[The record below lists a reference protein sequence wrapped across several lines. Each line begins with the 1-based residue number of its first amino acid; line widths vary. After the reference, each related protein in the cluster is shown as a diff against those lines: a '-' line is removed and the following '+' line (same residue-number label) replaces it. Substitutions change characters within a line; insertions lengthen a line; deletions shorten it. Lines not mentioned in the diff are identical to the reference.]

1 MTKYWTVQS
10 REVINLLR
18 EKGKYF
24 PNFELSRLTKLD
36 SEIKDAYSLILDSF
50 NKFNN
55 SKVKGVLFSF
65 LAYDI
70 NNGILEI
77 NSYEEFKE
85 RIFKARDSI
94 KSLWDYFLS
103 GEFVIL
109 ELELPD
115 DFNPIF
121 IEINDFQAIM
131 PPILYMPPYTK
142 PVIEEIC
149 GSLIINGNGGTPVMP
164 CGLIQAHIPFIMIED
179 IKKVYPLF
187 KIEDL

>member
-18 EKGKYF
+18 EKGIYF
-24 PNFELSRLTKLD
+24 PNFEFSKLVNKNP
-36 SEIKDAYSLILDSF
+36 EIRDVYNIILDSF

-70 NNGILEI
+70 NNGILTI
-77 NSYEEFKE
+77 NSYEEFKK
-85 RIFKARDSI
+85 RIINAKGSI

-131 PPILYMPPYTK
+131 PPVIYMPPYTK
-142 PVIEEIC
+142 PIIEDIYN
-149 GSLIINGNGGTPVMP
+149 SLIINGNGGTPVMP
-164 CGLIQAHIPFIMIED
+164 CGLIQAHIPFIMVED
-179 IKKVYPLF
+179 ITNVYPLF
-187 KIEDL
+187 SLDD